1 MKGKKQFF
9 TASLD
14 FRFKLTRNNRPT
26 GASMFS
32 SGHGE
37 QYDVDAINGIII
49 LSRLVFSP
57 SMSLLIG
64 IRLFLFSGPGIL
76 S

>member
-1 MKGKKQFF
+1 
-9 TASLD
+9 
-14 FRFKLTRNNRPT
+14 
-26 GASMFS
+26 MFS